1 MKTKRLLEGG
11 FKLRKSKTNDEEL
24 LKEIQKRQSEEKQ
37 GKFGQEDLSN
47 AKENLGPTKDLEGAR
62 QRF

>member
-1 MKTKRLLEGG
+1 MKTTRLLEGG
-11 FKLRKSKTNDEEL
+11 FKLRKSKPNDEEL

-47 AKENLGPTKDLEGAR
+47 AKETLGPTKDLEGAR